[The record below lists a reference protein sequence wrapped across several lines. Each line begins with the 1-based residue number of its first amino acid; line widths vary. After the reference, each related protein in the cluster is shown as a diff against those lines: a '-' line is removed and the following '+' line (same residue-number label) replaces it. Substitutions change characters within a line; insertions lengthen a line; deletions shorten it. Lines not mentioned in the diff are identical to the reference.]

1 MAGTQFVI
9 ASHATFM
16 ATVAEEVNAM
26 VEKNAWG
33 LIRLSTM
40 ATPKF
45 ADSSLAAMASQ
56 RCYRYIPLKA

>member
-1 MAGTQFVI
+1 MPGAQFVI

-16 ATVAEEVNAM
+16 ATVTEEVNAM
-26 VEKNAWG
+26 AEKNAWG
-33 LIRLSTM
+33 LTRLSTM